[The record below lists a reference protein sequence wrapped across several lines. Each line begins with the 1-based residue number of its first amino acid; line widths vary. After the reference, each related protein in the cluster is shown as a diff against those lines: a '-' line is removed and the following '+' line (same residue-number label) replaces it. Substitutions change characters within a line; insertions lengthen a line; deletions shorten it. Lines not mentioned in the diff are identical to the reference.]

1 MVGFLVLVPGTALA
15 GIAFVRRG
23 RIALGWVAG
32 ILSFVGFLDVC
43 ARLPLELWADLLCQ
57 GGSLSNRPA
66 WSPAAASRSIGSCTA
81 LCHCSLPPWWQS
93 C

>member
-43 ARLPLELWADLLCQ
+43 ARLPLEL
-57 GGSLSNRPA
+57 
-66 WSPAAASRSIGSCTA
+66 
-81 LCHCSLPPWWQS
+81 
-93 C
+93 